1 MSKRVFT
8 VIAVAIVGLY
18 VCVGWLIAQQNRPIA
33 DIAMAGLPTQP
44 FSHVVTKQLTV
55 QSGGTTLQSN
65 VDATGYDFTMD
76 DLTATG
82 NLTADGLIANTGTYT
97 DAVSAAGFTGPITTT
112 SMILGDTFTA
122 LRYGVAASVTD
133 AMTITHNLGDTPLFV
148 MLEPYGDSITVPV
161 NVAISDTTSFTV
173 NVPDGVTVANLIW
186 FAGK

>member
-1 MSKRVFT
+1 MSKRVFI

-18 VCVGWLIAQQNRPIA
+18 VCVGWLIAQQNRSIA

-44 FSHVVTKQLTV
+44 FSHVMTKQLTV

-76 DLTATG
+76 DLTADDLTIDD
-82 NLTADGLIANTGTYT
+82 LTA
-97 DAVSAAGFTGPITTT
+97 TGPITATQV
-112 SMILGDTFTA
+112 ILGGTFTA
-122 LRYGVAASVTD
+122 MQYGMAAAVTD
-133 AMTITHNLGDTPLFV
+133 AMTITHGLGGAPLFV
-148 MLEPYGDSITVPV
+148 MLEPYGDGITVPV

>member
-1 MSKRVFT
+1 MSKRT
-8 VIAVAIVGLY
+8 VWILVAVLAITWAAIS
-18 VCVGWLIAQQNRPIA
+18 WLAIGDEAKVS
-33 DIAMAGLPTQP
+33 MLGLPKQR
-44 FSHVVTKQLTV
+44 FSHVVTEQLTV
-55 QSGGTTLQSN
+55 QGGGTTLQSN
-65 VDATGYDFTMD
+65 VTATGYDFTMD

-161 NVAISDTTSFTV
+161 NVAISDTVSFTV